1 MKNDLFAGPF
11 LFIAFFITPLS
22 VPQHGHAEISP
33 NGLKAACTT
42 LSACPFD
49 PAGLQVLLDYSRSTS
64 SIPLLKSRAMA
75 AFTLAALAKGDT
87 NLFVRA
93 QNSHAASFPQDRN
106 LVSVRLESC
115 FTPCQACLGK
125 GHVGTTCVRCKGT
138 RQCTVCGGDGKVLDK
153 NLHGSR
159 DVSMRCHECGGSGN
173 CPDCKGTTVLQTTCA
188 ACSGRRLF
196 YKVPATLMEDYRA
209 ILNEV
214 LQHIEGEATLAE
226 QIRSA
231 MAEPVLEIRMRRLSQ
246 MLEKL
251 RERPE
256 KAELERQLFL
266 DTQLLQTRQNE
277 QQARALQHERVL
289 KNLRELKT
297 SKNPKASIVT
307 LREFLTA
314 NPDSPDRIEVQG
326 ILNECAAKLEIQR
339 EQKKRVYAV
348 GVLLIVLFGI
358 SCVHINYFKYTLLP
372 SYTTAAQ
379 RKSSFAADQFTDPLS
394 LTAKESKS
402 RSKTKTSKI
411 PLPEE

>member
-1 MKNDLFAGPF
+1 
-11 LFIAFFITPLS
+11 
-22 VPQHGHAEISP
+22 
-33 NGLKAACTT
+33 
-42 LSACPFD
+42 
-49 PAGLQVLLDYSRSTS
+49 
-64 SIPLLKSRAMA
+64 
-75 AFTLAALAKGDT
+75 
-87 NLFVRA
+87 
-93 QNSHAASFPQDRN
+93 
-106 LVSVRLESC
+106 
-115 FTPCQACLGK
+115 
-125 GHVGTTCVRCKGT
+125 
-138 RQCTVCGGDGKVLDK
+138 
-153 NLHGSR
+153 
-159 DVSMRCHECGGSGN
+159 
-173 CPDCKGTTVLQTTCA
+173 
-188 ACSGRRLF
+188 
-196 YKVPATLMEDYRA
+196 MEDYRA

-246 MLEKL
+246 MREKL